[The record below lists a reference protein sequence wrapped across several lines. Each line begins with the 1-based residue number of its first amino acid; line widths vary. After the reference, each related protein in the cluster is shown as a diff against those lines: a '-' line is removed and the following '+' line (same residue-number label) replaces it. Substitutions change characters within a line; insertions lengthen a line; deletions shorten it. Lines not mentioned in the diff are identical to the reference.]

1 MLDLIPS
8 GLKADS
14 GSQPPLANK
23 GHQSVATSSE
33 AAPLK
38 DIKNSTA
45 NEIESQ
51 MLILELDIG
60 YDCSKYKI
68 VFV

>member
-23 GHQSVATSSE
+23 GHKSVVTSSE

-38 DIKNSTA
+38 DTKNSSA
-45 NEIESQ
+45 NELLSQ
-51 MLILELDIG
+51 GKKWHRE
-60 YDCSKYKI
+60 
-68 VFV
+68 F